1 MKQKEVINKIG
12 GIIKEL
18 NEQYE
23 YLQGM
28 EENLNSLELELFV
41 SNARFLTNH
50 IEILCKLNSQN
61 SGNKLPSPG
70 QEKNPE
76 QKHFEPVFHQPEH
89 TGEND
94 HATGAEK
101 AATAQPEEQP
111 VPHIDLGTAAVDD
124 SYSYT
129 RQEPE
134 TIRHELVLDES
145 MNWDDDEDL
154 PEEEKLPLPAKK
166 AKAETTA
173 PPKAEGAKPE
183 EKNPVQAAGKPQAKD
198 TSAAANEDVLTI
210 NQKISSQLKEK
221 PQARAEQSNTAAIS
235 DIKQAINLNDK
246 MLYVKDLFNG
256 YSLAYSEAIEILNRF
271 STFDEATRFLNA
283 NYALKN
289 HWESKPETRE
299 KFYALL
305 KRRYA

>member
-23 YLQGM
+23 YLRGM
-28 EENLNSLELELFV
+28 DENLNSLELELFV
-41 SNARFLTNH
+41 SNARFLTDH

-61 SGNKLPSPG
+61 NDNKLPSPTT
-70 QEKNPE
+70 EKNPE
-76 QKHFEPVFHQPEH
+76 QKYFEPVVHQAEDNAAE
-89 TGEND
+89 T
-94 HATGAEK
+94 EK
-101 AATAQPEEQP
+101 AVTIQPEEQP
-111 VPHIDLGTAAVDD
+111 VPHIDLTTAAVDD

-145 MNWDDDEDL
+145 LNWDDDEDL
-154 PEEEKLPLPAKK
+154 PEDEKLPLPAKRE
-166 AKAETTA
+166 KAEIPA
-173 PPKAEGAKPE
+173 PPKVEAIKSE
-183 EKNPVQAAGKPQAKD
+183 EKNSGQAADKHEAKG
-198 TSAAANEDVLTI
+198 TSPATNEDVLTI
-210 NQKISSQLKEK
+210 NQKISQLKEK
-221 PQARAEQSNTAAIS
+221 PKARAEQSNVAAIS

-271 STFDEATRFLNA
+271 STFDEAIRYLNA

-289 HWESKPETRE
+289 QWESKPETSE

>member
-18 NEQYE
+18 NEQYQC
-23 YLQGM
+23 LQGM
-28 EENLNSLELELFV
+28 DENLNSLELELFV
-41 SNARFLTNH
+41 SNAHFLTDH

-61 SGNKLPSPG
+61 SDNKLPSPG

-76 QKHFEPVFHQPEH
+76 QKYFEPVVHQADDNVTE
-89 TGEND
+89 T
-94 HATGAEK
+94 AKAE
-101 AATAQPEEQP
+101 TTQPEEQP
-111 VPHIDLGTAAVDD
+111 VPHIDLGTAAADD

-129 RQEPE
+129 RQEPQ

-166 AKAETTA
+166 AKAEIPA
-173 PPKAEGAKPE
+173 PPNAEANKPV
-183 EKNPVQAAGKPQAKD
+183 EKNPASAAGKQQAKS
-198 TSAAANEDVLTI
+198 TGSAINEDVLTI

-221 PQARAEQSNTAAIS
+221 PIARAEQSNAAAIS

-289 HWESKPETRE
+289 HWESKPQTTE

-305 KRRYA
+305 KRRYSLT

>member
-1 MKQKEVINKIG
+1 MKQKEVMNKIG

-23 YLQGM
+23 YLQGTG
-28 EENLNSLELELFV
+28 ENLNNLELELFV
-41 SNARFLTNH
+41 SNARFLTDH

-61 SGNKLPSPG
+61 SDNKLPSPG

-76 QKHFEPVFHQPEH
+76 QNYFEPVVHQTDDNLTE
-89 TGEND
+89 T
-94 HATGAEK
+94 EK
-101 AATAQPEEQP
+101 VKTPQPEEQP
-111 VPHIDLGTAAVDD
+111 VPHVDLGTAAAED
-124 SYSYT
+124 SYSYI

-154 PEEEKLPLPAKK
+154 PEEEKLPLPKK
-166 AKAETTA
+166 AKAEAPA
-173 PPKAEGAKPE
+173 PPKAEADKPAD
-183 EKNPVQAAGKPQAKD
+183 KSPGPATGKQQAK
-198 TSAAANEDVLTI
+198 SAGTATNEDVLTI

-221 PQARAEQSNTAAIS
+221 PKAHAERSNAATIT
-235 DIKQAINLNDK
+235 DIRQAINLNDK

-289 HWESKPETRE
+289 HWESKPQTTE

-305 KRRYA
+305 KRRYT

>member
-28 EENLNSLELELFV
+28 DENLNSLELELFV
-41 SNARFLTNH
+41 SNARFLTDH

-61 SGNKLPSPG
+61 SDNKLPSPG
-70 QEKNPE
+70 QDKDPE
-76 QKHFEPVFHQPEH
+76 QKYFEPVFHQPEH

-94 HATGAEK
+94 HATEAGK
-101 AATAQPEEQP
+101 AATVQPEEQP
-111 VPHIDLGTAAVDD
+111 VPHIDLGTAAADD
-124 SYSYT
+124 SYSYI

-154 PEEEKLPLPAKK
+154 PEEEKLPRPAKK
-166 AKAETTA
+166 VKVEAPA
-173 PPKAEGAKPE
+173 PPKAEAAKSE
-183 EKNPVQAAGKPQAKD
+183 EKNPGPAAGKQQAKGI
-198 TSAAANEDVLTI
+198 SAAANEDVLTI
-210 NQKISSQLKEK
+210 NQKISQLKEK
-221 PQARAEQSNTAAIS
+221 PKARTEQSNAAAIS

-271 STFDEATRFLNA
+271 STFDEANRFLNA

-289 HWESKPETRE
+289 HWESKPQTTE

-305 KRRYA
+305 KRKYT